1 MSIAGI
7 ALALLAALA
16 WGTSFPAI
24 AQCMQLIQPL
34 WVTAIR
40 FGIALPPLIV
50 ACYSLEGRRALSLE
64 GRALPILA
72 IGAIGMGG
80 YNIFA
85 VYGIKFA
92 GAEHAALL
100 FAMVPLMT
108 TVVGAIRTRTVPSP
122 VTMACTLAALIGIA
136 LVITGGNFSTFF
148 RNASFAGDGLLLL
161 ASLTWVYYTLA
172 RVKFAA
178 WSPLRFTTV
187 TLISG
192 EATIVVATLVA
203 STFFN
208 GGYPSAADLRAT
220 AWLFAFLGFAPVI
233 VAVIAYNAAISKLGA
248 DRAALFINVVPIVT
262 FAVQAFTGT
271 HLPPIEYI
279 GAAIVLAALV
289 ANNVS
294 GKHGAATVHAHPRVV

>member
-1 MSIAGI
+1 VSLAGV

-24 AQCMQLIQPL
+24 AQCMQLIAPL

-40 FGIALPPLIV
+40 FGIALPPLII
-50 ACYSLEGRRALSLE
+50 ACYALEGRRALSLG

-85 VYGIKFA
+85 VYGIKYA

-108 TVVGAIRTRTVPSP
+108 TVVSAIRSRTMPAAI
-122 VTMACTLAALIGIA
+122 TIGCTLAALAGIA
-136 LVITGGNFSTFF
+136 LVITGGNFGTFF
-148 RNASFAGDGLLLL
+148 RSASFAGDGLLFL

-172 RVKFAA
+172 RVKFAS

-192 EATIVVATLVA
+192 EAAIVAATLVA
-203 STFFN
+203 SFFFH
-208 GGYPSAADLRAT
+208 GGYPSVADLRAT
-220 AWLFAFLGFAPVI
+220 GWLFAFLGFAPVI

-248 DRAALFINVVPIVT
+248 DRAALFINVVPVVT
-262 FAVQAFTGT
+262 FAVQAFTGSR
-271 HLPPIEYI
+271 LPPIEYA

-294 GKHGAATVHAHPRVV
+294 GKHGATAVHAHPRVA

>member
-1 MSIAGI
+1 VSLAGI
-7 ALALLAALA
+7 ALALLAAFA

-24 AQCMQLIQPL
+24 AQCMQTIAPL

-40 FGIALPPLIV
+40 FGIALPPLII
-50 ACYSLEGRRALSLE
+50 ACYALEGRNALSL
-64 GRALPILA
+64 GRSALPILA

-85 VYGIKFA
+85 VYGIKYA

-108 TVVGAIRTRTVPSP
+108 TVAGAIRTRTMPRP
-122 VTMACTLAALIGIA
+122 ATLGYALAALFGIA
-136 LVITGGNFSTFF
+136 LVITAGNFGTFF
-148 RNASFAGDGLLLL
+148 RTASFAGDGLLFL

-172 RVKFAA
+172 RAKYAS

-187 TLISG
+187 TLVSG
-192 EATIVVATLVA
+192 EAAIVIATLAA
-203 STFFN
+203 SAFLG
-208 GGYPSAADLRAT
+208 GGYPSAAELRAT

-233 VAVIAYNAAISKLGA
+233 VAVVAYNAAISKLGA
-248 DRAALFINVVPIVT
+248 DRAALFINVVPVVT
-262 FAVQAFTGT
+262 FAVQALTGT
-271 HLPPIEYI
+271 HLSQVEYA

-289 ANNVS
+289 ANNLS
-294 GKHGAATVHAHPRVV
+294 GLHGAQTVHAHPRVV